1 MRATILGTRA
11 NVDKTAPWHSKH
23 AGVLVDDSILLDLGE
38 KEYLQYKPE
47 VVFITHL
54 HPDHAFFMFNDEE
67 IDLEIFAPEKTSG
80 KTKTRIIEGTVQHG
94 AYEIK
99 ALPTHHS
106 KTAKSVA
113 YLIRKGST
121 SLMYTG
127 DIIWLDKKYRENIDK
142 IDLVITDGSY
152 IRKGGLV
159 RKDPETGILYGH
171 NGIPDLVR
179 LFQEYTGRIVF
190 THFGSWFYKDI
201 PEAKKKISSLS
212 TEQTKVEAS
221 KDGEVFDTLNS
232 V

>member
-1 MRATILGTRA
+1 MKVTILGTRA
-11 NVDKTAPWHSKH
+11 NIDKTAPWHSKH
-23 AGVLVDDSILLDLGE
+23 AGVLVDEVILLDLGE
-38 KEYLQYKPE
+38 KEYLQYNPD

-54 HPDHAFFMFNDEE
+54 HPDHAFFMLNYGRL
-67 IDLEIFAPEKTSG
+67 DLEIYAPEEASG
-80 KTKTRIIEGTVQHG
+80 KTKTKIIEGTVKHG
-94 AYEIK
+94 SYEVT
-99 ALPTHHS
+99 AFPTHHS

-113 YLIRKGST
+113 YLIRKGSS

-142 IDLVITDGSY
+142 IDLIITDGSY

-159 RKDPETGILYGH
+159 RKDPETGRLYGH

-201 PEAKKKISSLS
+201 AEARKKITSMSSKH
-212 TEQTKVEAS
+212 TKVEAS
-221 KDGEVFDTLNS
+221 RDGEIFQV
-232 V
+232 

>member
-1 MRATILGTRA
+1 MKVTVLGTRA

-38 KEYLQYKPE
+38 EEYLKYNPE

-54 HPDHAFFMFNDEE
+54 HPDHAFFMLKDEE
-67 IDLEIFAPEKTSG
+67 ISLEIYAPEKNSG
-80 KTKTRIIEGTVQHG
+80 KTMTRIIEGRVNHG
-94 AYEIK
+94 PYEVT

-113 YLIRKGST
+113 YLICESSS

-127 DIIWLDKKYRENIDK
+127 DIIWLDKKYRENIGK

-171 NGIPDLVR
+171 NGIPNLVR
-179 LFQEYTGRIVF
+179 LFQEYTDRIIF

-201 PEAKKKISSLS
+201 PEARKKITSLS
-212 TEQTKVEAS
+212 TEQTKVDAS
-221 KDGEVFDTLNS
+221 RDGEVFNI
-232 V
+232 